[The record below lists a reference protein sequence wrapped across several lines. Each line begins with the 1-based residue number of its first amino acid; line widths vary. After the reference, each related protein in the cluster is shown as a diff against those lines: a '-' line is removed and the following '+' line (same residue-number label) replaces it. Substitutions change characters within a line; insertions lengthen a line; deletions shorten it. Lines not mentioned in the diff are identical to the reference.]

1 MIQTP
6 SRMPDGYVIW
16 LNGAFGVGKTTVA
29 RALAAK
35 LPDALVMDH
44 PVPLVVPM
52 TVVEPAYFDETVG
65 LLRRRGV
72 TVHHFTLAASA
83 KTIRRRLLWR
93 LTAPWATWWALRRV
107 QRCTSALRSPL
118 FATHVDAENRSLPD
132 IVATIARDVLASGV
146 CAPR

>member
-1 MIQTP
+1 
-6 SRMPDGYVIW
+6 MPAGHVIW
-16 LNGAFGVGKTTVA
+16 LNGAFGAGKTTVA
-29 RALAAK
+29 RAL
-35 LPDALVMDH
+35 
-44 PVPLVVPM
+44 
-52 TVVEPAYFDETVG
+52 PAYFDETVG

-93 LTAPWATWWALRRV
+93 LTAPWATCWVLRRG

-132 IVATIARDVLASGV
+132 IVATIARDGLTSDV